1 MNARDRRA
9 DAAARHWLTLSEQ
22 DLIAAQALH
31 IDPAVEPRLGAGLA
45 AQAAE
50 KALKGAIASL
60 GPEPPR
66 THDLVRLAQLAR
78 SAVTLTATQVGLRR
92 LTDAYQQA
100 RYPEPD
106 ETAYDRIETGELLQT
121 ARDVLTDVR
130 SGLG

>member
-1 MNARDRRA
+1 MNANDRRA

-22 DLIAAQALH
+22 DLTGAQALDA
-31 IDPAVEPRLGAGLA
+31 DPTVEPRLSAGLA

-50 KALKGAIASL
+50 KALKAAIL
-60 GPEPPR
+60 GGGVAYPR

-78 SAVTLTATQVGLRR
+78 ATVDVTASDDALRR

-106 ETAYDRIETGELLQT
+106 EPGYDRAEAGALLAI
-121 ARDVLTDVR
+121 ARAILADVGRTLR
-130 SGLG
+130 